1 MKKLIYVFL
10 IPFISLTIISCAKK
24 SSEETNSTTT
34 ESEGKWTTICYLD
47 SSDNHFYIT
56 TISVTG
62 TNLEIKDEAH
72 HDSSCNT
79 DDVTTVMSFSSFSI
93 GEEVTYSS
101 VATGHK
107 FTMNFD
113 SLKYTPET
121 AAVVSDLN
129 TNSYCEYSDWALNTE
144 KDITACFS
152 STIPA
157 NTTFLNI
164 YKLVGNNLYLGFGS
178 TSYPDSVDN
187 EKAYIKQYVL
197 NLHSNYS
204 QLQTARRNHYTYEGG
219 LHSQIPS
226 K

>member
-1 MKKLIYVFL
+1 MRHILIIVSIFL
-10 IPFISLTIISCAKK
+10 FSFTIISCAKK

-34 ESEGKWTTICYLD
+34 ELEGKWKTICYLD